1 MQCGRNAE
9 GIMLVKV
16 VGIVS
21 TEVSR
26 VTIKPITLQK
36 VTMHIT
42 ETKIVTAKAT
52 IILKVQGIQMFS
64 KVT

>member
-1 MQCGRNAE
+1 
-9 GIMLVKV
+9 MLVKV

-21 TEVSR
+21 TGVSR

-36 VTMHIT
+36 VTLHIT